1 MTFLSLDFSPKLQT
15 FSSRYPPWMSNR
27 HLQGTRTKEDS
38 CSPSQA
44 SPSQLMATLSFELP
58 RLKIL
63 KMSLA
68 PLSLPS
74 VIQSVR
80 KQLLALLS
88 ETCPESEH
96 FSLSPLLSHPRC
108 PHPSLDTTHPVLDK
122 GDNKE
127 CNPKCWWR
135 GGENTTHKSMVE
147 CKLIQPLWKSEWY
160 EQSTYV
166 HHMTR
171 NSTPGIHPEEM
182 CIHFYQEIHTRM
194 LKAVLFTMVK
204 TWRQHKCLSVVEW
217 INDGTIIP

>member
-1 MTFLSLDFSPKLQT
+1 MPQPQGWNAPGLSPLASSLVCLDSLPVMTFLSLDFSPKLQT

-44 SPSQLMATLSFELP
+44 SPSQLMATPSFELP

-108 PHPSLDTTHPVLDK
+108 PHPSLDNLISSPVTVYS
-122 GDNKE
+122 
-127 CNPKCWWR
+127 
-135 GGENTTHKSMVE
+135 ENSS
-147 CKLIQPLWKSEWY
+147 QSE
-160 EQSTYV
+160 
-166 HHMTR
+166 
-171 NSTPGIHPEEM
+171 P
-182 CIHFYQEIHTRM
+182 F
-194 LKAVLFTMVK
+194 K
-204 TWRQHKCLSVVEW
+204 T
-217 INDGTIIP
+217 